1 MKKII
6 SKINKENFDEKVYSN
21 YKENI
26 AEYKKNI
33 SNINKCG
40 GVANIEK
47 QHSKGRLT
55 ARERVDYLIDDNS
68 IFYEIGKFAAF
79 EMYKDFGEINSSG
92 IIAGFCKIKNEDFI
106 VIANDA
112 TVKAGAYFETSLKK
126 TIRLQEI
133 AIKNNIPIIY
143 LVDSAGVFLPM
154 QDQVFPDE
162 GHFGKIF
169 YNNARISSMGI
180 HQIACVMGPCVAGGA
195 YLPVMCDKY
204 IITEGSNMFLA
215 APALVKA
222 AIGQEIDAESL
233 GGATTHSSISST
245 ADYHEKNDY
254 ESLKRIRNIVEHI
267 NLNKSNLFSRK
278 SDYIDPKY
286 NFIDIL
292 KTVDLYN
299 KPQYDIIEIIIRL
312 SDNSEFYEYKEN
324 YGKTLVCGHCSIGGF
339 KVGIVANQKKIVKD
353 GQGKLQLGG
362 VIYNDSADKA
372 ARFIMN
378 CNQDK
383 IPIIFL
389 HDVNGFMVGKDS
401 EWSGIAKDGA
411 KMVNAVSNSTV
422 PKISVIIGGS
432 YGAGNYA
439 MCGRAYNPNFI
450 YAWPNAKI
458 AVMGGEQAANTLAS
472 IKLSKVSNVD
482 DVKKNQIKNDIKKN
496 YDKQSNINYAGAR
509 MWIDEIIDP
518 EDTRLY
524 LIRSLELINNIKCI
538 DKPNFGVMQ
547 V

>member
-1 MKKII
+1 MPCIESAIVPSGGRFAENKAHYDGLLDELRKALEYSYSGGGQVLVDRHHKRGKIL
-6 SKINKENFDEKVYSN
+6 V
-21 YKENI
+21 
-26 AEYKKNI
+26 
-33 SNINKCG
+33 
-40 GVANIEK
+40 
-47 QHSKGRLT
+47 
-55 ARERVDYLIDDNS
+55 RERIDLLVDPLTS
-68 IFYEIGKFAAF
+68 FLELSPLAAWQL
-79 EMYKDFGEINSSG
+79 YNNDVPAAGIVTGIG
-92 IIAGFCKIKNEDFI
+92 IIQGVPCMI
-106 VIANDA
+106 IANDA

-233 GGATTHSSISST
+233 GGATTHSSISGT